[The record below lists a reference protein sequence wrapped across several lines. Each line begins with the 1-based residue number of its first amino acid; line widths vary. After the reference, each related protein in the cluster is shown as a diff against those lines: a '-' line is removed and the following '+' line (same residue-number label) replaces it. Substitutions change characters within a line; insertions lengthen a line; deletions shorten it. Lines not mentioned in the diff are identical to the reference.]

1 VCSSIRANAREYQ
14 KMLPSDN
21 MTWQKNASIKCANIV
36 GVRKGRTGTDM
47 RLIDAADTAQGPQ
60 LTASTSRK
68 RHCFTEAFKVLCNIR
83 LFFNREDLSAPIA
96 QSQVWRITPCRLFV
110 ITYLT
115 HSQPPI
121 MSASRLLYPQS
132 MDEP

>member
-1 VCSSIRANAREYQ
+1 
-14 KMLPSDN
+14 
-21 MTWQKNASIKCANIV
+21 MTWQKNASIKWANIV
-36 GVRKGRTGTDM
+36 GVSKGPIGTDM
-47 RLIDAADTAQGPQ
+47 RLIDAADRAQGPQ
-60 LTASTSRK
+60 PTASTSCK
-68 RHCFTEAFKVLCNIR
+68 HHCFTEALKVLCNIR

-96 QSQVWRITPCRLFV
+96 QSQVWRIIPRRIFV

-121 MSASRLLYPQS
+121 MSASRLPYPQS